1 MDNEKNWKK
10 EQMKLK
16 LLERQSEAKVVRKIV
31 AISLAVF
38 IFILALAGLGGY
50 LYISSALKPVDP
62 ENKDVIKVEIPRGSG
77 ISLISQ
83 TLEDN
88 GVVKNAKVFKY
99 YVKFKNE
106 SGFQAGTYN
115 LTQSMT
121 IQEIIDHIK
130 NGRVAETYRITI
142 PEGRDLQQ
150 IAEIIADK
158 TGKKSK
164 DVLAVI
170 NKNGFIK
177 EMMNTYPDLLTDD
190 ILDKDIRY
198 PLEGY
203 LYPATYS
210 FYEEDPTIE
219 SIVSHMIKKSNDII
233 MKYKDEMAKGKWT
246 PHALLTMASLIEEEA
261 TEKVDR
267 DKISAVFRNR
277 IEKDMPLQTDPTVLY
292 ALGEHK
298 DRVTYKDLEVDSPY
312 NLYRNKGLTPG
323 PIANA
328 GETSIQAAL
337 HPADIDDLYFL
348 ATKSGEVL
356 FNKTL
361 EEHNK
366 DKAEHITNN

>member
-1 MDNEKNWKK
+1 LDNDKNWKK
-10 EQMKLK
+10 EQMKIK
-16 LLERQSEAKVVRKIV
+16 LLERQSEARVVRKIV
-31 AISLAVF
+31 TVSLVAV
-38 IFILALAGLGGY
+38 ILVMALVGLGGY

-62 ENKDVIKVEIPRGSG
+62 DNKDAIKVEIPRGSG

-115 LTQSMT
+115 LSPSMT
-121 IQEIIDHIK
+121 IQEIIDQIK
-130 NGRVAETYRITI
+130 NGIVAETYRITI
-142 PEGRDLQQ
+142 PEGRDLEQ
-150 IAEIIADK
+150 ISEIIAKK

-177 EMMNTYPDLLTDD
+177 EMMKKYPDLLTDD
-190 ILDKDIRY
+190 ILAENIRY

-219 SIVSHMIKKSNDII
+219 SIVSEMVKKTNEILA
-233 MKYKDEMAKGKWT
+233 KYKDEMSKDKWT
-246 PHALLTMASLIEEEA
+246 PHTLLTMASLIEEEA

-267 DKISAVFRNR
+267 DKISAVFKNR
-277 IEKDMPLQTDPTVLY
+277 MEKDMRLQTDPTVLY

-312 NLYRNKGLTPG
+312 NLYRHKGLTPG

-337 HPADIDDLYFL
+337 NPADIDDLYFL
-348 ATKSGEVL
+348 ATKSGEVI

-366 DKAEHITNN
+366 DKAKHITNN

>member
-16 LLERQSEAKVVRKIV
+16 LLERQNEAKVVRKIV
-31 AISLAVF
+31 GVSLVVV
-38 IFILALAGLGGY
+38 ILLMALIGLGGY
-50 LYISSALKPVDP
+50 FYISSALKPVDP
-62 ENKDVIKVEIPRGSG
+62 ENKEAIKVEIPRGSG

-106 SGFQAGTYN
+106 SGFQAGTYS
-115 LTQSMT
+115 LAPSMT
-121 IQEIIDHIK
+121 LQEIIDIIK
-130 NGRVAETYRITI
+130 SGRVAETYRITI
-142 PEGRDLQQ
+142 PEGRDLEQ
-150 IAEIIADK
+150 ISEIIAEK
-158 TGKKSK
+158 TGKESK
-164 DVLAVI
+164 DVLAVL
-170 NKNGFIK
+170 NKNEFIK
-177 EMMNTYPDLLTDD
+177 EMMNTYPELLTNE
-190 ILDKDIRY
+190 ILAKDIRY

-219 SIVSHMIKKSNDII
+219 SIVSQMIKKSNDIFA
-233 MKYKDEMAKGKWT
+233 KYKEEMAKGKWT

-312 NLYRNKGLTPG
+312 NLYKHKGLTPG

-337 HPADIDDLYFL
+337 NPADIDDLYFL

>member
-31 AISLAVF
+31 AVSLAAV
-38 IFILALAGLGGY
+38 IFVLALAGLGGY

-150 IAEIIADK
+150 ISEVIADK

-190 ILDKDIRY
+190 ILDKDIKY

-323 PIANA
+323 PISNA

>member
-1 MDNEKNWKK
+1 MDNEKKWSK

-31 AISLAVF
+31 AFSLIGV
-38 IFILALAGLGGY
+38 ILVMALAGIGGY
-50 LYISSALKPVDP
+50 FYISSALKPVDP
-62 ENKDVIKVEIPRGSG
+62 DNKDAVKVEIPRGSG

-115 LTQSMT
+115 LAPSMT
-121 IQEIIDHIK
+121 IQEIIDIIK
-130 NGRVAETYRITI
+130 TGKVAETYRITI
-142 PEGRDLQQ
+142 PEGRDLEQ
-150 IAEIIADK
+150 ISKIIADK
-158 TGKKSK
+158 TGKKSE

-170 NKNGFIK
+170 NKNEFIK
-177 EMMNTYPDLLTDD
+177 EMMKTYPELLTDE
-190 ILDKDIRY
+190 ILAKNIRY

-219 SIVSHMIKKSNDII
+219 SIVSQMIKKSNEVLAN
-233 MKYKDEMAKGKWT
+233 YKDEMEKGKWT
-246 PHALLTMASLIEEEA
+246 PHTLLTMASLIEEEA

-277 IEKDMPLQTDPTVLY
+277 IEQDMPLQTDPTVLY

-312 NLYRNKGLTPG
+312 NLYQHKGLTPG

-366 DKAEHITNN
+366 DKAKHITNN

>member
-1 MDNEKNWKK
+1 MENGNKWSK

-31 AISLAVF
+31 AISLVVV
-38 IFILALAGLGGY
+38 ILVMALVGIGGY
-50 LYISSALKPVDP
+50 FYISSALKPVDP
-62 ENKDVIKVEIPRGSG
+62 DNKDAIKVEIPRGSG

-83 TLEDN
+83 TLENN

-115 LTQSMT
+115 LAPSMT
-121 IQEIIDHIK
+121 IQEIIDIIK
-130 NGRVAETYRITI
+130 SGKVAETYRITI
-142 PEGRDLQQ
+142 PEGRDLEQ
-150 IAEIIADK
+150 ISKIIADK

-170 NKNGFIK
+170 NKNEFIK
-177 EMMNTYPDLLTDD
+177 EMMNTYPDLLTEE
-190 ILDKDIRY
+190 ILAKNIRY

-210 FYEEDPTIE
+210 FYEEDPSIE
-219 SIVSHMIKKSNDII
+219 SIVSQMIKKSNDVLAN
-233 MKYKDEMAKGKWT
+233 YKDEMKKGKWT
-246 PHALLTMASLIEEEA
+246 PHTLLTMASLIEEEA

-277 IEKDMPLQTDPTVLY
+277 IEQDMPLQTDPTVLY
-292 ALGEHK
+292 SLGEHK

-312 NLYRNKGLTPG
+312 NLYQHKGLTPG

-337 HPADIDDLYFL
+337 YPADIDDLYFL

-366 DKAEHITNN
+366 DKAKHITNN

>member
-10 EQMKLK
+10 EQMRLK

-31 AISLAVF
+31 AISLAVG
-38 IFILALAGLGGY
+38 ILILALAGLGGY

-106 SGFQAGTYN
+106 SGFQAGTYD
-115 LTQSMT
+115 LSQSMT
-121 IQEIIDHIK
+121 IQEIIDYIK

-150 IAEIIADK
+150 ISEIIADK

-177 EMMNTYPDLLTDD
+177 EMMNTYPDLLTDE
-190 ILDKDIRY
+190 ILNKDIRY

-210 FYEEDPTIE
+210 FYEEDPSVE
-219 SIVSHMIKKSNDII
+219 SIVSQMIKKSNDII
-233 MKYKDEMAKGKWT
+233 MKYKDQMAKGKWT
-246 PHALLTMASLIEEEA
+246 PHALLTLASLIEEEA
-261 TEKVDR
+261 TAKVDR
-267 DKISAVFRNR
+267 DKISAVFKNR

-337 HPADIDDLYFL
+337 QPADIDDLYFL

>member
-1 MDNEKNWKK
+1 MENDKNWKK
-10 EQMKLK
+10 EHMKMK

-31 AISLAVF
+31 SISLIALFTV
-38 IFILALAGLGGY
+38 ILLVGLGGY

-62 ENKDVIKVEIPRGSG
+62 DNKEAVKVEIPRGSG
-77 ISLISQ
+77 INLISQ
-83 TLEDN
+83 TLEN
-88 GVVKNAKVFKY
+88 HGVIKNAKVFKY

-106 SGFQAGTYN
+106 SGFQAGTYE
-115 LTQSMT
+115 LAPFMT
-121 IQEIIDHIK
+121 IQEIIDQIK

-142 PEGRDLQQ
+142 PEGRDLEQ
-150 IAEIIADK
+150 ISKIIADK
-158 TGKKSK
+158 TGKKQK

-170 NKNGFIK
+170 NKKEFIK
-177 EMMNTYPDLLTDD
+177 EMMKMYPDLLTDD
-190 ILDKDIRY
+190 ILGEKIRY

-210 FYEEDPTIE
+210 YYEEDPTVE
-219 SIVSHMIKKSNDII
+219 SIVSEMIKKSNTILA
-233 MKYKDEMAKGKWT
+233 KYKEDMAKNKWT

-312 NLYRNKGLTPG
+312 NLYQHKGLTPG

-337 HPADIDDLYFL
+337 YPADIDDLYFL

-366 DKAEHITNN
+366 DKAKHITNN